1 MGVRPV
7 APLDPGRA
15 GGPAVR
21 EIARQVG
28 ISVPATNRHLD
39 VLRDSGLIAGH
50 PQGQEILH
58 VLTPLGAA
66 LLTRRAPE

>member
-1 MGVRPV
+1 MSVGST
-7 APLDPGRA
+7 
-15 GGPAVR
+15 VR
-21 EIARQVG
+21 EIAQLVG

-50 PQGQEILH
+50 LQGQENLH